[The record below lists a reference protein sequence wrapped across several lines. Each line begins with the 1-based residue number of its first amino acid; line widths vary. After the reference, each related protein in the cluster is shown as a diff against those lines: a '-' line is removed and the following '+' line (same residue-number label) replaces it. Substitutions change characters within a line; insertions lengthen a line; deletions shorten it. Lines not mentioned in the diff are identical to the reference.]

1 MKLLLDSDMLLMR
14 ATSSRQVEVET
25 QPDIWTR
32 FADVGPARDWYWEQV
47 DEFCAYFETTRENVV
62 HCFTQSSAFRK
73 SISPE
78 YKANRKAKPKPIGYK
93 GLRDEFLN
101 SDLEVFMHDEI
112 EADDALGIFATK
124 LKSEHEQYAIL
135 SGDKDLRQ
143 IPGRRKWVGQEEEYV
158 SVEQAER
165 MFWIQVLAGDT
176 TDNIAG
182 CPGYGKVT
190 AEKATKDWDMKKPKE
205 NWAKTVE
212 LFEKK
217 GKDYEFA
224 LKQARLVRILRG
236 EDYDFSTQE
245 VTLWSP

>member
-1 MKLLLDSDMLLMR
+1 ML
-14 ATSSRQVEVET
+14 
-25 QPDIWTR
+25 
-32 FADVGPARDWYWEQV
+32 G
-47 DEFCAYFETTRENVV
+47 
-62 HCFTQSSAFRK
+62 
-73 SISPE
+73 ISG
-78 YKANRKAKPKPIGYK
+78 RI
-93 GLRDEFLN
+93 
-101 SDLEVFMHDEI
+101 
-112 EADDALGIFATK
+112 IFATK

-245 VTLWSP
+245 ETLWSP